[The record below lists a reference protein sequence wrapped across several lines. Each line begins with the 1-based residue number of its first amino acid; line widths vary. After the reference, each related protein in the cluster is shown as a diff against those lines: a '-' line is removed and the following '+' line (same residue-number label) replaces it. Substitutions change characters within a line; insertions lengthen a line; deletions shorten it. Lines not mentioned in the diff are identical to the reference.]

1 MMLLAKLGILL
12 AFTQK
17 STKIP
22 LKSLLVKVLLASPLL
37 LAPSLATAQNTP
49 ATVVSIGDGD
59 TLRIRLSGQVT
70 TIRLGCIDAP
80 ERSQK
85 PFGERSTSRLKQLLP
100 SGTAVQVREIDRD
113 RYGRTVAELFVANK
127 SINLQMVKEG
137 QAVVYRQ
144 YLDGCAATRNQYL
157 QAEAQAKL
165 KRLGY
170 WNQKLPVM
178 PWDYRRSQRGQ
189 PQASVNRH
197 PKKSP
202 QNRHFPSCVDSDC
215 NCSDFKTQAQAQQ
228 VLNAFPGD
236 KFMLDRDNDGI
247 ACESLR

>member
-1 MMLLAKLGILL
+1 MLLAKLGILL

-17 STKIP
+17 STKIT
-22 LKSLLVKVLLASPLL
+22 LKSLLVKVLLAFSLSLP
-37 LAPSLATAQNTP
+37 PSLATAQNTP
-49 ATVVSIGDGD
+49 AIVVSIGDGD

-100 SGTAVQVREIDRD
+100 PGTAVQVREIARD
-113 RYGRTVAELFVANK
+113 RYGRTVAELFIANE
-127 SINLQMVKEG
+127 SINLQMVREG

-144 YLDGCAATRNQYL
+144 YLDGCAATKNQYL
-157 QAEAQAKL
+157 QAEAQAKQ

-170 WNQKLPVM
+170 WNQKSPVM

-189 PQASVNRH
+189 HQASINLPAKTSSQTR
-197 PKKSP
+197 
-202 QNRHFPSCVDSDC
+202 QLPSCANSDC

-228 VLNAFPGD
+228 VLNAFAGD
-236 KFMLDRDNDGI
+236 KFRLDGDNDGV